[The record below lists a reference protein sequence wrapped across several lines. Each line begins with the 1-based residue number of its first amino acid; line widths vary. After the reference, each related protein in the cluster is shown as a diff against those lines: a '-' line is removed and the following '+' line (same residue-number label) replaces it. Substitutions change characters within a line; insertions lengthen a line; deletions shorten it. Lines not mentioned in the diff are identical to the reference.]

1 MGMLSG
7 IPLPIAAGYMDDYAI
22 FFYSALSLFVIA
34 FFVWR
39 ARAGMKERVF
49 KNSFTQLAEQLYLFI
64 ENIAV
69 GVIGPRGPK
78 FIPFLMAI
86 WLYIFVSN
94 IVGLIAPHTVTAN
107 WGANVGLAVFVVLYA
122 NWQGIKAHGLVGHFR
137 HFLGPKIGGE
147 GGAFERVAMGLLGVV
162 IAMLLLLIE
171 LIGEIIK
178 MLSLSLRL
186 YGNISGGHTAKLTLD
201 EFAVGLGGLILP
213 LEFLVSIIQAL
224 VFTLLTAVYLGLLAG
239 GDDHSH
245 DDHHEPHEEDRTPVG
260 SVQVPA

>member
-1 MGMLSG
+1 M
-7 IPLPIAAGYMDDYAI
+7 ADYAI
-22 FFYSALSLFVIA
+22 FFYSAVSLLVIA
-34 FFVWR
+34 FFIWR
-39 ARAGMKERVF
+39 ARAGMKDRVF
-49 KNSFTQLAEQLYLFI
+49 KNPFTQLAESVYLFI

-69 GVIGPRGPK
+69 GVIGPKGPK

-94 IVGLIAPHTVTAN
+94 IVGLIMPHTVTAN
-107 WGANVGLAVFVVLYA
+107 WGTNVGMAVFVVLYA
-122 NWQGIKAHGLVGHFR
+122 NWQGIKAHGLVGHIK

-147 GGAFERVAMGLLGVV
+147 GGMFMKVSMGILGIV
-162 IAMLLLLIE
+162 IAMLLLMIE
-171 LIGEIIK
+171 LIGEMIK

-186 YGNISGGHTAKLTLD
+186 YGNISGGHTAKLTLE
-201 EFAVGLGGLILP
+201 EFFPGAGGAIFL

-224 VFTLLTAVYLGLLAG
+224 VFTLLTAVYIGLLAG

-245 DDHHEPHEEDRTPVG
+245 DDHHEPHQDDRTPAG